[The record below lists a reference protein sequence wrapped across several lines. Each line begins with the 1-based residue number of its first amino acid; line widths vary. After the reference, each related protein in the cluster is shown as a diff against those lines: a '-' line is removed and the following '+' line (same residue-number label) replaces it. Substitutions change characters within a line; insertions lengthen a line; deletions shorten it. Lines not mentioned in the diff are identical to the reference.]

1 MVLQVLKNFAGKTS
15 IHGLGF
21 VVDYRLSVFMRVTWA
36 LIFTG
41 AIIWAS
47 IQLQFSVTCKLS
59 VKFLRKTLSCKS
71 FLLASIISGLLKTKV
86 FRQSQIVS
94 LFGLWLQPQLS
105 FASTCSTD
113 ELIISLIILIELLI
127 FLSLVHRSYKVSH
140 TGSIPE

>member
-21 VVDYRLSVFMRVTWA
+21 VVDYRLSVFTRVTWA
-36 LIFTG
+36 LIFTA

-59 VKFLRKTLSCKS
+59 VKFLRKTCKKSCKS
-71 FLLASIISGLLKTKV
+71 FFLL
-86 FRQSQIVS
+86 QSSVA
-94 LFGLWLQPQLS
+94 FGFSHSWHLQVLVVLMK
-105 FASTCSTD
+105 
-113 ELIISLIILIELLI
+113 LIIIQIELLI